1 MIRMAEKR
9 KEKVEG
15 KLVSDK
21 VIVLRNTPE
30 KDAVELLYSKNY
42 FGSFEKNSLVLS
54 LIESLFLIE
63 QGKLVVRKSKN
74 SFFDY
79 DSFLRKSVRTDK
91 RFLQRYIVFRNLRLR
106 GYILRAAL
114 KYGAD
119 FLVYDRGKQPGKGH
133 SKWLLFTASESE
145 MFSWRAWVANNRVA
159 HSVRKK
165 ILLGIVDD
173 NSDVTYYDIGWVRP

>member
-91 RFLQRYIVFRNLRLR
+91 RFLQRYIVFRKR
-106 GYILRAAL
+106 
-114 KYGAD
+114 
-119 FLVYDRGKQPGKGH
+119 
-133 SKWLLFTASESE
+133 
-145 MFSWRAWVANNRVA
+145 
-159 HSVRKK
+159 
-165 ILLGIVDD
+165 
-173 NSDVTYYDIGWVRP
+173 